1 LAVKRPHNYRKPLH
15 FSHEALKQA
24 KGAIHRFEECI
35 QQLNNLKGENPYSEL
50 NQLLYDIKTGFTKA
64 MDDDLDIASAM
75 AALFKTVRKINRLI
89 TNNALDR
96 NGARRIRNLFQRIN
110 DVVSIFDFEE
120 HPLDVTAQKLVRSE
134 RS

>member
-1 LAVKRPHNYRKPLH
+1 
-15 FSHEALKQA
+15 
-24 KGAIHRFEECI
+24 
-35 QQLNNLKGENPYSEL
+35 
-50 NQLLYDIKTGFTKA
+50 

-120 HPLDVTAQKLVRSE
+120 HPLDVTAQKLVHE
-134 RS
+134 RQEARRNKDWARADEIREELRNMGVDIKDKETI